1 MVDKVLIN
9 NYKNHGNKITLIKK
23 TLKNGGFNTI
33 WSFEQTWLLPGYARK
48 QLSEFGDNA
57 HRPKYNEK
65 WNFIAHIYLLAN
77 FSRENIIQISV
88 MIVLYCDCAGV
99 SERL

>member
-1 MVDKVLIN
+1 MADLIQ
-9 NYKNHGNKITLIKK
+9 
-23 TLKNGGFNTI
+23 
-33 WSFEQTWLLPGYARK
+33 FEQTWLLPGYARK

-57 HRPKYNEK
+57 HRPKYNKK

-77 FSRENIIQISV
+77 FSRENIIQINA
-88 MIVLYCDCAGV
+88 MIVLDAGA